1 MPFRIA
7 LLQTDMVWEDAPANR
22 RRLAGKLA
30 GVDADLIL
38 LPEMFSTG
46 FTSSSAGVAETM
58 NGETVAWMREMAERT
73 GAALVGSIPVSES
86 GRFYNRMLF
95 VTPEGELRSYDK
107 RHLFRLGGEYDAYT
121 PGDRRVVVEYRGWR
135 ILLTVCYDL
144 RFPVWCRNRQDY
156 DLMLCCASWPAS
168 RREVWKLLLRAR
180 AVENLCYVAG
190 VNRVGSDPFVPRYAG
205 DSAIVDF
212 RGATMAEAREDDAEC
227 IVTAVLEKEPL
238 IHFREK
244 FPVCLDAD
252 DFSAEW

>member
-1 MPFRIA
+1 
-7 LLQTDMVWEDAPANR
+7 MVWEEAPVNK
-22 RRLAGKLA
+22 RRLTEKLA

-46 FTSSSAGVAETM
+46 FTPSPSAVAETM
-58 NGETVAWMREMAERT
+58 NGETVAWMQEMAERT
-73 GAALVGSIPVSES
+73 GAALAGSIPVSES

-95 VTPEGELRSYDK
+95 VTPTGELRSYDK

-121 PGDRRVVVEYRGWR
+121 PGDRRVIVEYRGWR
-135 ILLTVCYDL
+135 IFLSVCYDL

-190 VNRVGSDPFVPRYAG
+190 VNRVGSDPFVPCYAG

-212 RGATMAEAREDDAEC
+212 RGVPVASAPEEKSEC
-227 IVTAVLEKEPL
+227 VVTAFLDKDAL
-238 IHFREK
+238 NHFREK
-244 FPVCLDAD
+244 FPVYLDAD
-252 DFSAEW
+252 DFGTKW